1 MVDRSRLTDLESLL
15 DLLYE
20 KLGVFEQE
28 IILSTSVAVQFELKQ
43 RIKREI
49 MPSIRRYEAEY
60 WELYP
65 QDEIVIPEEAATSQL
80 VKVER
85 AVNAIELVSIF
96 HFGETITTDIVNFD
110 GNYVY
115 GNAPKGKYL
124 AKTTPVGSY
133 KVANNFGLSDMHGNV
148 WEWCQDYWH
157 SDYQDAPTDGSAR
170 LDSKSSKS
178 NFKVLRGGS
187 WYNNPENCRSAF
199 RIINYPDVR
208 YDYVGFRVVLP
219 ARTL

>member
-20 KLGVFEQE
+20 KLGVFDRE
-28 IILSTSVAVQFELKQ
+28 IIISTSVAVQFELKQ

-85 AVNAIELVSIF
+85 AVNAIELVSITSYPP
-96 HFGETITTDIVNFD
+96 ELIPLLQDLK
-110 GNYVY
+110 
-115 GNAPKGKYL
+115 AKL
-124 AKTTPVGSY
+124 AEPDRIASAKL
-133 KVANNFGLSDMHGNV
+133 KVALPLIPAIASYEFELETEGLMSQA
-148 WEWCQDYWH
+148 W
-157 SDYQDAPTDGSAR
+157 
-170 LDSKSSKS
+170 KSIKG
-178 NFKVLRGGS
+178 L
-187 WYNNPENCRSAF
+187 
-199 RIINYPDVR
+199 VR
-208 YDYVGFRVVLP
+208 R
-219 ARTL
+219 